1 MPRGNEGRAASSRK
15 KVAKSTKEPDQSDM
29 QSSALYVQTKEVAR
43 SPDGKFLPGKSGNPA
58 GRPKGTKNRIKQL
71 KEDMEL
77 VLREGVNPDAL
88 KGILVSLVAEAQT
101 GNVQA
106 AKLILDKFMTNA
118 KVEEERGEDT
128 PEIVISIKN
137 LTRDEIEVK
146 GEVIDQEESH
156 GEQE

>member
-1 MPRGNEGRAASSRK
+1 
-15 KVAKSTKEPDQSDM
+15 VAQEKPIDSEFM
-29 QSSALYVQTKEVAR
+29 QPLALYEEPKEVVR

-137 LTRDEIEVK
+137 LTRDEISVT